1 MKYQYFLLSFLLVV
15 LAGPV
20 ASADVAADIF
30 SDSEAL
36 LPPAQEWSGKSES
49 LIVSADDPWI
59 TPAERTGLS
68 ATPGYVETM
77 DWLRKLVAAA
87 PELKMVSIGRS
98 LQGRDFWMV
107 IASADQAFTAEA
119 LNATGKP
126 LLLAH
131 SGIHAGEID
140 GKDAGLMLLRDMTVA
155 GKRKELLANANFL
168 FIPILNVDGH
178 ERRSP
183 YNRINQRGP
192 EEMGWRTN
200 ARNQN
205 LNRDFTKLDTEG
217 VRALIKVFREW
228 KPDLYLDLHVTDGAD
243 YQYDITFGGNGRSGW
258 SPAIGNWIEDV
269 YRPAVSSALSENG
282 HEPGGLVFAT
292 NGMDMQDG
300 FLTWSGDPRFSNG
313 YGDATH
319 LPTILVEN
327 HSLKP
332 YKRRVLGTYVLL
344 AESLELMAREK
355 VSLRQATLSDQQKRP
370 KSIPIGFKRNEN
382 QVPEN
387 VLFKGISSERYQ
399 GEVSGAEV
407 VRWTGEPVN
416 EPIPKVYISEPT
428 AMVEIPAAYIIPVV
442 WSDIVERIA
451 MHGIT
456 VEQLTVPLTTKA
468 EIYRLPEAK
477 IAEPSVWTPNP
488 FEGHIRIDPGQP
500 VKQSI
505 EMTFPAGSFRI
516 NTDQP
521 LSDLI
526 VLMLEPQSADSF
538 LQWGFF
544 LEIFTRTEYAEAY
557 VLEPLAQKM
566 LAADAELKTRFE
578 QKLASDKAFAD
589 SQYQRLMWFYEQTPF
604 YDHTYQLY
612 PPSDQIFSAIFA
624 ETHEIS
630 IEN

>member
-1 MKYQYFLLSFLLVV
+1 MKYRFSLLSVLSVM
-15 LAGPV
+15 LAGSI
-20 ASADVAADIF
+20 ASTPATADMFA
-30 SDSEAL
+30 DSEAL
-36 LPPAQEWSGKSES
+36 LPPAQKWSGKSGM
-49 LIVSADDPWI
+49 LMVGDNDPWI
-59 TPAERTGLS
+59 TPAERTGLI
-68 ATPGYVETM
+68 ATPGYEETM
-77 DWLRKLVAAA
+77 NWLRKLVAAA

-107 IASADQAFTAEA
+107 IASADQVFNAEA

-155 GKRKELLANANFL
+155 GKRRELLANTNFL

-178 ERRSP
+178 ERRSA

-217 VRALIKVFREW
+217 VRALIKVFRQW

-243 YQYDITFGGNGRSGW
+243 YQYDITFGGNGRGGW

-292 NGMDMQDG
+292 NGMDMKDG

-332 YKRRVLGTYVLL
+332 YKRRVLGTYILL
-344 AESLELMAREK
+344 AETLGLLAREK
-355 VSLRQATLSDQQKRP
+355 DSLRQAALSDRQKRP
-370 KSIPIGFKRNEN
+370 KSIPMGFKRNEN
-382 QVPEN
+382 QVPEK
-387 VLFKGISSERYQ
+387 VLFKGISSERFQ

-407 VRWTGEPVN
+407 VRWTGQPLN
-416 EPIPKVYISEPT
+416 ESIPKVYINEPT
-428 AMVEIPAAYIIPVV
+428 VMVEIPAAYIIPAA
-442 WSDIVERIA
+442 WSDVVERIA
-451 MHGIT
+451 LHGIE
-456 VEQLTVPLTTKA
+456 VEQLSEPLSTRA
-468 EIYRLPEAK
+468 EVYRLPGAG
-477 IAEPSVWTPNP
+477 IAEPSDWTPNP
-488 FEGHIRIDPGQP
+488 FEGHIRIDPGEP
-500 VKQSI
+500 VKQEI
-505 EMTFPAGSFRI
+505 ETTFPAGSYRI
-516 NTDQP
+516 STDQP
-521 LSDLI
+521 LGELL
-526 VLMLEPQSADSF
+526 VLMLEPLAPDSF

-557 VLEPLAQKM
+557 VMEPLAQKM
-566 LAADAELKTRFE
+566 LENDQGLRQRFE
-578 QKLASDKAFAD
+578 KKLANDENFAA
-589 SQYQRLMWFYEQTPF
+589 SQRQRLLWFYEQTPF
-604 YDHTYQLY
+604 YDRQYLLY
-612 PPSDQIFSAIFA
+612 PVARIPQP
-624 ETHEIS
+624 E
-630 IEN
+630 

>member
-87 PELKMVSIGRS
+87 PELKMVSIGKS

-107 IASADQAFTAEA
+107 IASADQVFTADA

-155 GKRKELLANANFL
+155 GKRKELLAKTNFL

-217 VRALIKVFREW
+217 VRALIKVFRQW

-269 YRPAVSSALSENG
+269 YRPAVSAALSESG

-292 NGMDMQDG
+292 NGMDMKDG

-313 YGDATH
+313 YGDAAH

-344 AESLELMAREK
+344 AETLALLAKEKDSLQ
-355 VSLRQATLSDQQKRP
+355 QATTTDLQRRP
-370 KSIPIGFKRNEN
+370 SSIPLSFKRNEN
-382 QVPEN
+382 QSPEK
-387 VLFKGISSERYQ
+387 VMFKGVRSERYK
-399 GEVSGAEV
+399 GKVSGGEV
-407 VRWTGEPVN
+407 VRWTGKPVN
-416 EPIPKVYISEPT
+416 EAIPKVYIDQPGQ
-428 AMVEIPAAYIIPVV
+428 MVDVPKAYIIPAA
-442 WSDIVERIA
+442 WSDVAERIA
-451 MHGIT
+451 LHGID
-456 VEQLTVPLTTKA
+456 VEQLSEPLTTTA
-468 EIYRLPEAK
+468 EVYHLPDAG
-477 IAEPSVWTPNP
+477 IAEPSGWTPNP
-488 FEGHIRIDPGQP
+488 FEGHIRIDPGHP
-500 VKQSI
+500 VMQVI
-505 EMTFPAGSFRI
+505 EATYPAGSYRI
-516 NTDQP
+516 STDQP
-521 LSDLI
+521 LGELL
-526 VLMLEPQSADSF
+526 VLMLEPLAPDSF

-544 LEIFTRTEYAEAY
+544 LEIFTRTEYAETY
-557 VLEPLAQKM
+557 VMEPLAQKM
-566 LAADAELKTRFE
+566 LANDAGLKQRFE
-578 QKLASDKAFAD
+578 QKLASDEDFAA
-589 SQYQRLMWFYEQTPF
+589 SPRQRLLWFYEQTPF
-604 YDHTYQLY
+604 YDESYLLY
-612 PPSDQIFSAIFA
+612 PVARIPQP
-624 ETHEIS
+624 E
-630 IEN
+630 